1 MNHWSLNLICNNVK
15 GITMSTEINT
25 DSTNPSNDDKNI
37 ATVTHLGG
45 TVFSFIPALI
55 VWILKKDDSAYISD
69 QAKEAL
75 NFQITVLIAQF
86 IAGILAII
94 LIGFLF
100 MGIIWILNVVFCIIA
115 AIASSKG
122 ETYRYPLCL
131 RLIN

>member
-1 MNHWSLNLICNNVK
+1 MNS
-15 GITMSTEINT
+15 E
-25 DSTNPSNDDKNI
+25 NPETSSQVISNDDRNI

-55 VWILKKDDSAYISD
+55 VWILKKDDSIYISD

-86 IAGILAII
+86 VAGILAFI

-100 MGIIWILNVVFCIIA
+100 MFIIWLANVVLCIIA
-115 AIASSKG
+115 AISTSRG
-122 ETYRYPLCL
+122 EKYRYPLTL

>member
-1 MNHWSLNLICNNVK
+1 
-15 GITMSTEINT
+15 MSTEA
-25 DSTNPSNDDKNI
+25 STILVPSNDDKNI

-45 TVFSFIPALI
+45 TVFSFIPGLL
-55 VWILKKDDSAYISD
+55 VWILKKDESTYIAD

-75 NFQITVLIAQF
+75 NFQISILIASF
-86 IAGILAII
+86 IASI
-94 LIGFLF
+94 LIWLIVGFVLLP
-100 MGIIWILNVVFCIIA
+100 IIWIANVVFCIIA

>member
-1 MNHWSLNLICNNVK
+1 
-15 GITMSTEINT
+15 MSEELTV
-25 DSTNPSNDDKNI
+25 PSSDDKNI

-45 TVFSFIPALI
+45 TVFSFIPGLL
-55 VWILKKDDSAYISD
+55 VWILKKDDSAYIAD

-86 IAGILAII
+86 IAGVLAII

-100 MGIIWILNVVFCIIA
+100 MGIIWLLNVVFCIIA
-115 AIASSKG
+115 AISSSKG
-122 ETYRYPLCL
+122 ETYRYPMCL